1 MLYLVGTPIGN
12 LGDISPRA
20 VEILSSADIIA
31 CEDTRRT
38 GLLLQSLGITGRLFS
53 YHEHNKAARGP
64 VLIGKMK
71 EGQTVCLVSDAGM
84 PSISDPGE
92 DLVKLCIEEGID
104 VSVVPGPVAC
114 ITALVLSG
122 LDTRHY
128 HFEGFLPSENGP
140 RKKRL
145 EALKK
150 IRETII
156 IYEAPH
162 RLNKLIEE
170 LVRTGFGGCRAAFCR
185 ELTKKY
191 EQVLRFTVEEAEEY
205 FRNTPPKGEF
215 VICLEPVTE
224 GEGAAELS
232 EEDIDKMAKD
242 LIESGLSTKEA
253 SSKIAEMTGLNRK
266 ELYNRIAKSHLKSR
280 D

>member
-12 LGDISPRA
+12 MGDISSRA
-20 VEILSSADIIA
+20 VEVLGSADIIA

-38 GLLLQSLGITGRLFS
+38 GLLLQSLGITGKLFS
-53 YHEHNKAARGP
+53 YHEHNKAAKGP
-64 VLIGKMK
+64 VLIGKMR
-71 EGQTVCLVSDAGM
+71 EGAVVCLVSDAGM

-92 DLVKLCIEEGID
+92 DLVKLCIAEGIE
-104 VSVVPGPVAC
+104 VSAVPGPVAC

-128 HFEGFLPSENGP
+128 HFEGFLPSENSP

-145 EALKK
+145 EALKA
-150 IRETII
+150 IDETII

-162 RLNKLIEE
+162 RLCRLIDE
-170 LVRTGFGGCRAAFCR
+170 LTAAGFGKSRAAFCR

-191 EQVLRFTVEEAEEY
+191 EQVLRMTVEEAREY
-205 FRNTPPKGEF
+205 YAITPPKGEF
-215 VICLEPVTE
+215 VICLEPVTIA
-224 GEGAAELS
+224 GDDKKYS
-232 EEDIDKMAKD
+232 EDDIDNMAKD
-242 LIESGLSTKEA
+242 LINSGLSTKEA
-253 SSKIAEMTGLNRK
+253 SSKIAEITGLNRK
-266 ELYNRIAKSHLKSR
+266 ELYDRIVKSHLKSR